1 MDRQTLVKF
10 IFLVIVGV
18 GVIVYGVYSIFGN
31 DKNDEENIEDMFIPD
46 EEIEVGSFDELDL
59 DDLDFNSLDIDLDD
73 ENDED
78 NKNDDGNTEDY
89 DFEKQA
95 IKLLGENKVQK
106 SKELAIDVVTM
117 WLEEEPDL
125 DKWNKKVTKDVLK
138 YVESHVF
145 SSTDGVK
152 RVVDKVDVFV
162 VDPSSKEEIILEVV
176 PTFYFDIDGELF
188 ERQQKLFYITV
199 KIDDKNYVV
208 KELVEL

>member
-1 MDRQTLVKF
+1 
-10 IFLVIVGV
+10 
-18 GVIVYGVYSIFGN
+18 
-31 DKNDEENIEDMFIPD
+31 MFIPD

-138 YVESHVF
+138 YVENHVF

-152 RVVDKVDVFV
+152 R
-162 VDPSSKEEIILEVV
+162 
-176 PTFYFDIDGELF
+176 
-188 ERQQKLFYITV
+188 
-199 KIDDKNYVV
+199 
-208 KELVEL
+208 